1 MLEAEEEKV
10 MSGGMVKLEFVYNEK
25 KYWLKQL
32 EMSESEVT
40 VLIPSVIVS
49 GVECSLLNCLK
60 LVMYLFTLLLP
71 YGRKFLWFASR

>member
-60 LVMYLFTLLLP
+60 VMYLFTLLLP
-71 YGRKFLWFASR
+71 YGIKFLWFASR